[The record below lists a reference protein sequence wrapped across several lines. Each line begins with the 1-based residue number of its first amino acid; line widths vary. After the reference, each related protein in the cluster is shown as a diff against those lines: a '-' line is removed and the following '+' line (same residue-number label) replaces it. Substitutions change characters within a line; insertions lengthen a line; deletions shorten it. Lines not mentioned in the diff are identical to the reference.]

1 LDLLGDDLVTWG
13 ACVETEAS
21 TRSELD
27 AALREAG
34 AIAAGAAARTGV
46 EIASETSSTTLT
58 LLAELERSSSAVGPR
73 KPRWR
78 LASHLGKVITTDGG
92 VASLT
97 APVKP

>member
-1 LDLLGDDLVTWG
+1 LLGDDLVTWG

-21 TRSELD
+21 TRSELN

-46 EIASETSSTTLT
+46 EISSETSSTALT
-58 LLAELERSSSAVGPR
+58 LLAERERSSSAAAW
-73 KPRWR
+73 WR
-78 LASHLGKVITTDGG
+78 LASHLGVEITADGG

-97 APVKP
+97 APV